1 MKRLLLSLG
10 LAAMCTLALS
20 GAAFAQ
26 TATNPA
32 PTPTPAPANPNIS
45 VVDKDLAHN
54 ADGQIPWY
62 SNFANTLA
70 PSWNKSFGW
79 TVPRPVTINL
89 YTSGIIMAADA
100 GFYSVVPYS
109 LNQLLTVA
117 NQPTVAVRDMRPIG
131 PGGGNGG
138 WIIGV
143 NVNYTGNVTQIAST
157 TPPTETQGWLVHDM
171 AIGMLQDV
179 GGTGGPTWFREGL
192 ADLLAN
198 STVPGMVEVEHRD
211 AAWRMALGNNQLPSV
226 SNINANWD
234 SLMGSSPMIRD
245 ASYKVA
251 DQAVFFLA
259 QKVGVPALVGVL
271 QKTSAGEDFQTALQ
285 AATGYNFATLDSA
298 YRVTMP
304 AY

>member
-26 TATNPA
+26 TAPTPTAPPPPA
-32 PTPTPAPANPNIS
+32 PTNPNIT
-45 VVDKDLAHN
+45 VVSKNLN
-54 ADGQIPWY
+54 ADGQVPWY

-70 PSWNKSFGW
+70 ASWNKSFGW

-100 GFYSVVPYS
+100 GFYNVMPYS
-109 LNQLLTVA
+109 LDQLLTVA
-117 NQPTVAVRDMRPIG
+117 NQPTVAVRDRRPIG

-143 NVNYTGNVTQIAST
+143 NANYTGNVTQIAST

-198 STVPGMVEVEHRD
+198 STVPGMTEVGQRD
-211 AAWRMALGNNQLPSV
+211 AAWRTALGNNMLPSV
-226 SNINANWD
+226 ANINSNWD
-234 SLMGSSPMIRD
+234 SLTGTPGMTRD

-285 AATGYNFATLDSA
+285 AATGYNLTTLDSA

>member
-10 LAAMCTLALS
+10 LAVMCTFALS

-26 TATNPA
+26 TA
-32 PTPTPAPANPNIS
+32 PTPTPTPVPTNPNIH
-45 VVDKDLAHN
+45 VVGKDPAGN

-70 PSWNKSFGW
+70 ASWNKSFGW
-79 TVPRPVTINL
+79 TVPRPLTINL

-100 GFYSVVPYS
+100 GFYNVMPYS
-109 LNQLLTVA
+109 LDQLLTVA
-117 NQPTVAVRDMRPIG
+117 NQPTVAVRDRRPIG

-143 NVNYTGNVTQIAST
+143 NVNYTGIVSQIAAT
-157 TPPTETQGWLVHDM
+157 TPPTETQGWLAYDM
-171 AIGMLQDV
+171 ATGMLQDV
-179 GGTGGPTWFREGL
+179 AGTGGPTWFRVGL

-198 STVPGMVEVEHRD
+198 STVPGMVEVGQRD
-211 AAWRMALGNNQLPSV
+211 SAWRMALGNNMLPSV
-226 SNINANWD
+226 ANINSNWD
-234 SLMGSSPMIRD
+234 SLMGADQMTRD
-245 ASYKVA
+245 ATYKVA

-285 AATGYNFATLDSA
+285 AATGYNLTTLDSA